1 MPAHHHARRALAAVA
16 VCVTLFTGVPQVHA
30 SRSEPPPGAALPKAV
45 APPSPDPRYQM
56 PGYKFRQRDRLAVDA
71 AAALTLIMR
80 QSNTDDPAYLRLRRA
95 VSDEI
100 ARRMGLD
107 ASALHKKWSKAP
119 RNHQIAGLAA
129 ITQIGVRYVE
139 GKEDP
144 YIQMDCSGLHW
155 YAWRVAGLD
164 MPRQA
169 VSQMDRHM
177 RIDRKN
183 ALWGD
188 IVGEGTHV
196 HMYLGLGNAMI
207 HAPFEG
213 KRVKLKMM
221 SEAQAQRT
229 VWADPSLIALFRL

>member
-1 MPAHHHARRALAAVA
+1 
-16 VCVTLFTGVPQVHA
+16 
-30 SRSEPPPGAALPKAV
+30 
-45 APPSPDPRYQM
+45 M
-56 PGYKFRQRDRLAVDA
+56 PGYKFRQRDPLAVSA
-71 AAALTLIMR
+71 ASALALVMR
-80 QSNTDDPAYLRLRRA
+80 MSNTDDPAYLRLRRV

-100 ARRMGLD
+100 AERMGLD
-107 ASALHKKWSKAP
+107 AKALDRKWSKAP
-119 RNHQIAGLAA
+119 RNHQVAGLAA

-144 YIQMDCSGLHW
+144 YVYMDCSGLHW
-155 YAWRVAGLD
+155 YSWRVAGLN

-169 VSQMDRHM
+169 VSQMDTHM
-177 RIDRKN
+177 RIDRED

-207 HAPFEG
+207 HAPYEG

-221 SEAQAQRT
+221 SEAQASRS
-229 VWADPSLIALFRL
+229 VWADPSLIALYRL